1 MAVLGFGALCLF
13 GSYCIAAGL
22 YFFWLT
28 SVFGGG
34 FNRERFLPLIPLA
47 IGVGAIWVAFANSP
61 LSVTVQV
68 QP

>member
-1 MAVLGFGALCLF
+1 MGLLGFVALCLI
-13 GSYCIAAGL
+13 GAYCVAAGL

-34 FNRERFLPLIPLA
+34 FDRERFLPLIPIA
-47 IGVGAIWVAFANSP
+47 IGAGLLWLAFANSP